1 MAKTKTN
8 KNNNKHLR
16 PQRGLGQAVSRQ
28 RRRATDQLK
37 RESESRR
44 KRERDIAR
52 RLLSQRESQNPE
64 QRAEAM
70 WRHNLLKATIDHQSA
85 VMKSYGINVPVDA
98 RIDTGWWGRPA
109 TLKAWTDHKS
119 ITIRFP
125 ENLFPADRTNND
137 ALMDGIATLRGVF
150 QHELGHIR
158 FTVPFT
164 DLKFGDD
171 ANIGDLVPSQLHW
184 PWNCLED
191 QRMET
196 AVVKGVPRLAS
207 YFTTMIVEHI
217 VKGDGADRSWLLLAG
232 RTYLPTVLRQQSRD
246 LFVKVYGESLA
257 QRWEAEVQTYI
268 GATTHAELRASVIR
282 AHALLSE
289 IMSDLPEPSIDEHW
303 GEGGIAD
310 PSDGASDVDNDDL
323 DKGESGDGE
332 GTGEESNGD
341 ASDDEGAG
349 NGESDAESDKD
360 GEAGDGTTSS
370 NDGDESNDSGSEGKS
385 TDADGAD
392 SDQDDEARSSGNG
405 ATTGSLDTDN
415 LREEMKRTM
424 REVMDEATQ
433 DIRQDDINN
442 DILKDANQLTNDT
455 GSIPFLTGHSYPMPA
470 DMQAE
475 AEALAVGMENALND
489 FVTASQPVWMS
500 HQEHGII
507 DPIAFRTKSVGD
519 MDYRRGLTGDF
530 TEGLDIHVSLL
541 CDASVSMQGDP
552 MEALSKVIYATSKAC
567 DNLGIGL
574 TTTLWS
580 SDSDT
585 YRISPEDVG
594 TPTLY
599 ETLGGTNPTDAL
611 DDLDSHDIGNVEN
624 HLVIIFTDG
633 DWDAQF
639 PGVQNW
645 ERPGRHT
652 VLIHYNEWWRH
663 HPNILGRTSDTRGC
677 DEAFRIGD
685 ILNLPME
692 MTNAIAGLLSK

>member
-1 MAKTKTN
+1 MAKTKT
-8 KNNNKHLR
+8 KTNNNKHLR
-16 PQRGLGQAVSRQ
+16 PQRGLGQAVNRQ

-37 RESESRR
+37 RESEARR
-44 KRERDIAR
+44 VRERDLAR

-85 VMKSYGINVPVDA
+85 VMKSYGINVPVNA
-98 RIDTGWWGRPA
+98 RIATGWWGRPA
-109 TLKAWTDHKS
+109 SLKAWTDHKA
-119 ITIRFP
+119 IAIQFP
-125 ENLFPADRTNND
+125 DHLFPADRTNTD

-158 FTVPFT
+158 FTTPFL
-164 DLKFGDD
+164 DLKFDD
-171 ANIGDLVPSQLHW
+171 HTDIPRNQLHW

-196 AVVKGVPRLAS
+196 AVVTDVPRLAS

-217 VKGDGADRSWLLLAG
+217 VKGDGAERSWLLLAG

-282 AHALLSE
+282 AHALLQE
-289 IMSDLPEPSIDEHW
+289 IMADLPEPSIDEHH
-303 GEGGIAD
+303 GEGGISD
-310 PSDGASDVDNDDL
+310 PSDSATDVDNDDL
-323 DKGESGDGE
+323 ERGESGDGE
-332 GTGEESNGD
+332 GTGEESD
-341 ASDDEGAG
+341 SDDEGAG
-349 NGESDAESDKD
+349 SGESDAESDDD
-360 GEAGDGTTSS
+360 GEAGDGTTSD

-385 TDADGAD
+385 TDADDSDD
-392 SDQDDEARSSGNG
+392 SDQNDDARSSGNG

-424 REVMDEATQ
+424 REVLEDAVNDM
-433 DIRQDDINN
+433 RQDDTNN
-442 DILKDANQLTNDT
+442 DILVDANQLTNDT

-470 DMQAE
+470 DIQAE

-541 CDASVSMQGDP
+541 CDASVSMACEP

-580 SDSDT
+580 SDDDT
-585 YRISPEDVG
+585 FRISPEDVG
-594 TPTLY
+594 TPVVY
-599 ETLGGTNPTDAL
+599 ETLGGTDPTSAL
-611 DDLDSHDIGNVEN
+611 DDLDSHDIGNVEH

-633 DWDAQF
+633 DWAQDF

-652 VLIHYNEWWRH
+652 VLVAYNEWWQN
-663 HPNILGRTSDTRGC
+663 HPNVLGRSSDTRGC

-692 MTNAIAGLLSK
+692 MTSAIAGLLSK

>member
-44 KRERDIAR
+44 QRERDLAR
-52 RLLSQRESQNPE
+52 RLLLDRERHNPE

-85 VMKSYGINVPVDA
+85 VMKSYGINVPVNA
-98 RIDTGWWGRPA
+98 RIHTGWWGRQA
-109 TLKAWTDHKS
+109 TLKAWTDYES
-119 ITIRFP
+119 IAIQFP
-125 ENLFPADRTNND
+125 DHLFPADRTNHD

-158 FTVPFT
+158 FTTPFL
-164 DLKFGDD
+164 DLQFHEHSD
-171 ANIGDLVPSQLHW
+171 IPRSQLHW

-196 AVVKGVPRLAS
+196 AVVTDVPRLAS

-217 VKGDGADRSWLLLAG
+217 VKGDHADRSWLLLAG

-268 GATTHAELRASVIR
+268 GAKSHDELRASVIR

-289 IMSDLPEPSIDEHW
+289 IMADLPEPSIDEHH
-303 GEGGIAD
+303 GEGGTAD

-323 DKGESGDGE
+323 ERGESGDGE
-332 GTGEESNGD
+332 GTVEESDG
-341 ASDDEGAG
+341 DEGAG
-349 NGESDAESDKD
+349 NGESD
-360 GEAGDGTTSS
+360 GEADDGTTSGNS
-370 NDGDESNDSGSEGKS
+370 DSDESDDSGSEGKS

-392 SDQDDEARSSGNG
+392 SDQDDEAQSSGNG

-424 REVMDEATQ
+424 REVVDEAVN
-433 DIRQDDINN
+433 DMRQDNTNN
-442 DILKDANQLTNDT
+442 DILVDANELTNDT
-455 GSIPFLTGHSYPMPA
+455 GSIPFLSGHSSPMPA

-489 FVTASQPVWMS
+489 FVTASQPVWMT

-541 CDASVSMQGDP
+541 CDASVSMQGAP

-567 DNLGIGL
+567 DSLGIGL

-580 SDSDT
+580 SDDDT
-585 YRISPEDVG
+585 YRISPADVG
-594 TPTLY
+594 TPVVY
-599 ETLGGTNPTDAL
+599 QTLGGTDPTNAL

-633 DWDAQF
+633 DWMQGF

-652 VLIHYNEWWRH
+652 VLVNYNEWWQG
-663 HPNILGRTSDTRGC
+663 HPEVLGRTSDTRGC

-685 ILNLPME
+685 ILSLPME
-692 MTNAIAGLLSK
+692 MTSAIAGLLSK